1 MIKLLGIGIIGLL
14 LFVIQ
19 KSIYERLWQKSLYVS
34 VSFGKEPI
42 FEGEQGELKEIIEN
56 RKRLPLSMLKVK
68 FKTDRHLNF

>member
-42 FEGEQGELKEIIEN
+42 FEGEQGE
-56 RKRLPLSMLKVK
+56 
-68 FKTDRHLNF
+68 